1 MNNMGQSWAQSL
13 ATPGSLSSAVL
24 TMGLGQLQHQDWGQI
39 LRYSGQ
45 SRRVS
50 FKNGHERGDDVSM
63 MGVVTCPGSR
73 VPRVGSGL
81 SRVDVNVP
89 MCRNYDTLLQNY
101 AHISL
106 CSGTHKLTSQPFSPL
121 GLTHFLATSI
131 FFASN

>member
-1 MNNMGQSWAQSL
+1 M
-13 ATPGSLSSAVL
+13 L
-24 TMGLGQLQHQDWGQI
+24 TMGLGQLQHQGQGD
-39 LRYSGQ
+39 RYSDTHTQ
-45 SRRVS
+45 DRVS

-121 GLTHFLATSI
+121 GLTHFLAASI
-131 FFASN
+131 FFRL